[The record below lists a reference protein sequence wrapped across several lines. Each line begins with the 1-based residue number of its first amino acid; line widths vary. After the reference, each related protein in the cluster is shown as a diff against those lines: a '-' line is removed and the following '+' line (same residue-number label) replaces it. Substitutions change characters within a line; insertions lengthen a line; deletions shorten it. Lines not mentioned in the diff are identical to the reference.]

1 MLYLFSF
8 TVFGEN
14 DSLFYAD
21 SPSLYF
27 IYDHRNT
34 LYWQPNI
41 TFDDDGK
48 TQTINSQSKTINLP
62 VIDFSKN
69 YPTKEIRLQDIADSE
84 YIPLETT
91 DDVLLSERAVLSSV
105 TDKYILVYEYVQGDV
120 FVFNRNGKI
129 YSHFNHKGQSGQEYP
144 WIRYAILDEKNEE
157 IFVCNQSIQVYSLNG
172 KYKRTLK
179 INTLQN
185 ESAVYNFDE
194 EALLLYDDLN
204 IDPSLKLKPKS
215 KPYRLMSKKDGS
227 LVSVLNID
235 LPKRFSNRIAKIEK
249 NSWSGIIMYYPSSIY
264 YGSDFMIAD
273 ISSDT
278 LYMLTQSKKIT
289 PVLVRKPSVHASE
302 PRKVWT
308 IILTTGKF
316 MIIGEVL
323 LDFDLKGGKIPI
335 FMYEYKTGKINKV
348 EFLDSESERGT
359 FSFGSSPAIAK
370 NMTAQFMQAP
380 SFISIHKKMP
390 LKGSTKKSVMPLRED
405 DNPIVRIIK
414 FK

>member
-1 MLYLFSF
+1 MKIKNLVLLASF
-8 TVFGEN
+8 FLIG
-14 DSLFYAD
+14 SLVM
-21 SPSLYF
+21 SC
-27 IYDHRNT
+27 
-34 LYWQPNI
+34 
-41 TFDDDGK
+41 
-48 TQTINSQSKTINLP
+48 QSKKDNLP

-69 YPTKEIRLQDIADSE
+69 YPTKEIRLQDIADLE

-91 DDVLLSERAVLSSV
+91 EDVLLSDNAVLTSV
-105 TDKYILVYEYVQGDV
+105 TDKYIIVYEPLLGDI
-120 FVFNRNGKI
+120 FVFNRTGKI
-129 YSHFNHKGQSGQEYP
+129 YAHFNHKGQSGQEYP

-157 IFVCNQSIQVYSLNG
+157 IFVCNQSIQVYSLRG

-179 INTLQN
+179 INTLQY
-185 ESAVYNFDE
+185 ESTVSNFDDN
-194 EALLLYDDLN
+194 ALLVYDDLN
-204 IDPSLKLKPKS
+204 IDPGLKLKPKS

-227 LVSVLNID
+227 LISVLNID

-302 PRKVWT
+302 PRNVWT
-308 IILTTGKF
+308 IILTTDKF

-323 LDFDLKGGKIPI
+323 LDFNSKGGKIPT
-335 FMYEYKTGKINKV
+335 FMYEFKTGKINKV

-359 FSFGSSPAIAK
+359 LSFGSSPAIAK

-380 SFISIHKKMP
+380 SFISMHKNIQM
-390 LKGSTKKSVMPLRED
+390 KGNSKKSMMSQKED
-405 DNPIVRIIK
+405 DNPLVRIIK

>member
-1 MLYLFSF
+1 MRNVSIISLIKHILLICLFMVSQ
-8 TVFGEN
+8 V
-14 DSLFYAD
+14 
-21 SPSLYF
+21 
-27 IYDHRNT
+27 
-34 LYWQPNI
+34 
-41 TFDDDGK
+41 
-48 TQTINSQSKTINLP
+48 INSQSKTINLP

-91 DDVLLSERAVLSSV
+91 DDVLLSDKAVLTAVS
-105 TDKYILVYEYVQGDV
+105 DKYILVYEPLLGDI

-129 YSHFNHKGQSGQEYP
+129 HAHFNHKGQSGQEYA
-144 WIRYAILDEKNEE
+144 WIRCAILDENNEE
-157 IFVCNQSIQVYSLNG
+157 IFICNQSIQVYSLNG

-185 ESAVYNFDE
+185 ESAVYNFDD
-194 EALLLYDDLN
+194 EALLLYDN
-204 IDPSLKLKPKS
+204 VIIDSGFENKTKK

-227 LVSVLNID
+227 LITVLNIYFS
-235 LPKRFSNRIAKIEK
+235 KRYSPSILQKEGKYERAIQI
-249 NSWSGIIMYYPSSIY
+249 YYPSSIY
-264 YGSDFMIAD
+264 YGHDFMIAN

-278 LYMLTQSKKIT
+278 LYKLTQNKKIS

-308 IILTTGKF
+308 THLTTDKF
-316 MIIGEVL
+316 MIIGTVL
-323 LDFDLKGGKIPI
+323 LDFNSKLLEKIPF
-335 FMYEYKTGKINKV
+335 FMYEFETGKINKV
-348 EFLDSESERGT
+348 VFIDEESERGKWRIN
-359 FSFGSSPAIAK
+359 SSPAIAK
-370 NMTAQFMQAP
+370 NRIAELVQAP

-390 LKGSTKKSVMPLRED
+390 LKGSAKKSVMPLRED

>member
-1 MLYLFSF
+1 MKIKNLVIL
-8 TVFGEN
+8 
-14 DSLFYAD
+14 
-21 SPSLYF
+21 
-27 IYDHRNT
+27 
-34 LYWQPNI
+34 
-41 TFDDDGK
+41 TFFFLMGS
-48 TQTINSQSKTINLP
+48 QVMSSQSKKGNLP

-69 YPTKEIRLQDIADSE
+69 YSTKDIRLQDIADLE

-105 TDKYILVYEYVQGDV
+105 TDKYILIYEYVQGDI

-129 YSHFNHKGQSGQEYP
+129 YAHFNHKGQSGQEYP
-144 WIRYAILDEKNEE
+144 WIRYAIFDERNEE
-157 IFVCNQSIQVYSLNG
+157 IFVCNRSIQVYSLKG

-179 INTLQN
+179 INTLQY
-185 ESAVYNFDE
+185 ESTVYNFDDN
-194 EALLLYDDLN
+194 ALLVYDDLN
-204 IDPSLKLKPKS
+204 IDPGLKFKPKR

-227 LVSVLNID
+227 LISVLNID

-249 NSWSGIIMYYPSSIY
+249 NSWGGIIMYYPSSIY

-278 LYMLTQSKKIT
+278 LYMLNQSKKIT

-302 PRKVWT
+302 PRNVWT
-308 IILTTGKF
+308 IILTTDKF

-323 LDFDLKGGKIPI
+323 LDFNSKGGKIPT
-335 FMYEYKTGKINKV
+335 FMYEFKTGKINKV

-359 FSFGSSPAIAK
+359 LSFGSSPAIAK
-370 NMTAQFMQAP
+370 NMTAQLIQTP
-380 SFISIHKKMP
+380 SFISMHKKIQ
-390 LKGSTKKSVMPLRED
+390 LKGKVGKTLRED
-405 DNPIVRIIK
+405 DNPVLRIIK

>member
-1 MLYLFSF
+1 MKIKNLVLLTLFFLMGSQ
-8 TVFGEN
+8 VM
-14 DSLFYAD
+14 S
-21 SPSLYF
+21 
-27 IYDHRNT
+27 
-34 LYWQPNI
+34 
-41 TFDDDGK
+41 
-48 TQTINSQSKTINLP
+48 SQSKKGNLP

-69 YPTKEIRLQDIADSE
+69 YPTKNIRLQDIADLE

-105 TDKYILVYEYVQGDV
+105 TDKYILVYEYVQGDI

-129 YSHFNHKGQSGQEYP
+129 YAHFNHKGQSGQEYP
-144 WIRYAILDEKNEE
+144 WIRYAIFDERNEE
-157 IFVCNQSIQVYSLNG
+157 IFVCNRSIQVYSLKG

-179 INTLQN
+179 INTLQY
-185 ESAVYNFDE
+185 ESTVYNFDDN
-194 EALLLYDDLN
+194 ALLVYDDLN
-204 IDPSLKLKPKS
+204 IDPGLKFKPKR

-227 LVSVLNID
+227 LISALNID

-302 PRKVWT
+302 PRNVWT
-308 IILTTGKF
+308 IILTTDKF

-323 LDFDLKGGKIPI
+323 LDFNSKGGKIPT
-335 FMYEYKTGKINKV
+335 FMYEFKTGKINKV

-359 FSFGSSPAIAK
+359 LSFGSSPAIAK

-380 SFISIHKKMP
+380 SFINIHKKMT
-390 LKGSTKKSVMPLRED
+390 LKGNAKKIIMPLNED
-405 DNPIVRIIK
+405 DNPILRIIK